1 VAVGHAGAQMAET
14 LASFCRQRPDLRVR
28 RPVGRGECGSGAAGG
43 GGGHPV
49 GYLRGQALLV
59 ALGFD
64 RFLVVKLPGFSG
76 WVAAW
81 GCGWW
86 FVDLWIVDARA
97 SFVLCDGSA
106 PVVGS
111 GVLLGRVVVR
121 MCRVLIFGQVVKGGR
136 WMPWHQEPMKDVGG
150 RDRPGGAVNRAVIPG
165 CPNGG
170 TQLESCPVTC
180 I

>member
-1 VAVGHAGAQMAET
+1 MAGDGWIHLVLLLRWRGTVGLVG
-14 LASFCRQRPDLRVR
+14 LVR
-28 RPVGRGECGSGAAGG
+28 

-49 GYLRGQALLV
+49 GYLRGQACAWFLGSDCFLALIPPAV
-59 ALGFD
+59 A
-64 RFLVVKLPGFSG
+64 RSG
-76 WVAAW
+76 GCGW
-81 GCGWW
+81 GCGWL
-86 FVDLWIVDARA
+86 FVEMWIVDARA
-97 SFVLCDGSA
+97 SLFSA
-106 PVVGS
+106 K
-111 GVLLGRVVVR
+111 VVVR
-121 MCRVLIFGQVVKGGR
+121 MCRVVIFFDLGQVVKGGR